1 MRDTERDYRDFAKYR
16 REHQCCILTTEVEL
30 FPHSPDEDAETL
42 RPEARFGEFEIKAQ
56 DEKAHFLGIPELPR
70 GDGE

>member
-30 FPHSPDEDAETL
+30 FPYSSEEGAAAL
-42 RPEARFGEFEIKAQ
+42 RPEERFGEFEIKCSSY
-56 DEKAHFLGIPELPR
+56 
-70 GDGE
+70 